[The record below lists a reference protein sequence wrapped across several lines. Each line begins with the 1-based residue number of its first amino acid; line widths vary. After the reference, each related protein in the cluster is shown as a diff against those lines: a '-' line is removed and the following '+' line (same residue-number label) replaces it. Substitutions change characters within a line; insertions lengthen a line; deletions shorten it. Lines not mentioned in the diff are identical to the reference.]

1 MLVLED
7 VHLLS
12 SPGSDAVV
20 HVLVDHLPRGSQ
32 LVLVGRR
39 RSQFHL
45 GAASQRSHGL
55 FELDAADLALRDDE
69 AEAMLSDC
77 GVAPLARS
85 DHRTHGA
92 CGGVAGGLVPR
103 HPLATLETMSDPPPP
118 SGEFSSTNRFIEE
131 YLRDEVLQGLPD
143 HLLEF
148 LRSTSVLERMSGP
161 LCDAVLDQAGSA
173 GMLEDL
179 AESNV
184 MVFRLDGHDE
194 WYRLHQLLRGMLSDD
209 LRRRDPE
216 LHSALHLRASVWWEE
231 RDEYDAAVRHA
242 IAGGDRSRARDLI
255 WKAIPSFAAGDQ
267 PSTLSRWLESFDH
280 SALIGDSTLA
290 LAVAGCRLANGD
302 PAEVEWWITVARES
316 DGSEYLPSG
325 ERRDAILA
333 LFDAMVGKDGLHAMR
348 EQAELACRLLPMS
361 SPFHF
366 LACMHEAWAL
376 HLEGD
381 RSDALSKWDALVR
394 MGPAPLPQGEAAGE
408 AFFALAAIDDGNW
421 VDAEARIERARA
433 IVREHPIVEEKP
445 AQVLVLAVSALW
457 RAHAS
462 SDATV
467 DLNRAREL
475 LSRLSGFERWAAVV
489 IRCALARASILLGDL
504 APARD
509 SQRRSRRAGGRN
521 ARLGGIAPA
530 CRVCPNLARLCDRGG
545 VDGLVDVCGA
555 AGAAGAA

>member
-1 MLVLED
+1 
-7 VHLLS
+7 
-12 SPGSDAVV
+12 
-20 HVLVDHLPRGSQ
+20 
-32 LVLVGRR
+32 
-39 RSQFHL
+39 
-45 GAASQRSHGL
+45 
-55 FELDAADLALRDDE
+55 
-69 AEAMLSDC
+69 
-77 GVAPLARS
+77 
-85 DHRTHGA
+85 
-92 CGGVAGGLVPR
+92 
-103 HPLATLETMSDPPPP
+103 MSDPPRP
-118 SGEFSSTNRFIEE
+118 SGEFSSSNRFIEE

-143 HLLEF
+143 HLVEF

-184 MVFRLDGHDE
+184 MVFRLDGYGE
-194 WYRLHQLLRGMLSDD
+194 WYRVHQLLRGMLSDD

-242 IAGGDRSRARDLI
+242 IAGGDKSHARDLI

-280 SALIGDSTLA
+280 SALIRDSTLA

-302 PAEVEWWITVARES
+302 PAEVEWWITVARDS

-325 ERRDAILA
+325 ERRDGILA

-361 SPFHF
+361 SPFRF

-394 MGPAPLPQGEAAGE
+394 MGSAPFPQGEAAGE

-433 IVREHPIVEEKP
+433 IVREHPLVEEKP

-457 RAHAS
+457 RAHVS

-489 IRCALARASILLGDL
+489 IRCALARTAIMLGDL
-504 APARD
+504 VAARTLSD
-509 SQRRSRRAGGRN
+509 EA
-521 ARLGGIAPA
+521 AA
-530 CRVCPNLARLCDRGG
+530 
-545 VDGLVDVCGA
+545 LVDAMPGWEALLPRVESVRTLLDSAIA
-555 AGAAGAA
+555 AGSMGSLTSAELRVLRALPSHLSLGEIAGDLFVTRNTIKSQVVAVYRKLGVSTRGEAVARARELGLLESDSD